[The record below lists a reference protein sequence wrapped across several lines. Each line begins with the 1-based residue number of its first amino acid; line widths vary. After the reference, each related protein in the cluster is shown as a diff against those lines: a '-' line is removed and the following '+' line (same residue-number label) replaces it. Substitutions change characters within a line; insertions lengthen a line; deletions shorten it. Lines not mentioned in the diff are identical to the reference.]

1 MPKTIF
7 YKFPKK
13 YHVGEVALQK
23 LPNIEDLDSFI
34 KLANKFRNIF
44 RNNFLNQAY
53 IPYEESDEF
62 FSNLHSD
69 GSRILY
75 AISLHG
81 TWIGHFGARY
91 FEDKNIALDNAMRF
105 SPIGGKDLFKKINLS
120 LIDLI
125 RKNLPEHNI
134 LIIVDKK
141 NTSALK
147 LHEELNYREC
157 PKKMYEKIS
166 IDSSSYIMKILVHHD

>member
-1 MPKTIF
+1 MLQTIF
-7 YKFPKK
+7 YKFPKT
-13 YHVGEVALQK
+13 YHVGEVTLQK

-34 KLANKFRNIF
+34 NLANKFRNIF
-44 RNNFLNQAY
+44 RKNFLNQAY
-53 IPYEESDEF
+53 VPYEESNEF
-62 FSNLHSD
+62 FSNLDSD
-69 GSRILY
+69 SSRILY

-91 FEDKNIALDNAMRF
+91 YKDKNIGLDNALRF

-120 LIDLI
+120 LINLI

-157 PKKMYEKIS
+157 SKEMYEKMS
-166 IDSSSYIMKILVHHD
+166 IDSSRCIMKILVHYD

>member
-1 MPKTIF
+1 MPQMIF
-7 YKFPKK
+7 YKFPQK
-13 YHVGEVALQK
+13 YHIGKVTLQK

-53 IPYEESDEF
+53 IPHEESYEF
-62 FSNLHSD
+62 FSNLNDDS
-69 GSRILY
+69 SRILY
-75 AISLHG
+75 AISLDG

-91 FEDKNIALDNAMRF
+91 FVDKNIVVDNAMRF

-125 RKNLPEHNI
+125 RKHLPEHNI
-134 LIIVDKK
+134 LIIIDKK

-147 LHEELNYREC
+147 LQEELNYREC
-157 PKKMYEKIS
+157 SKEMYEKMS
-166 IDSSSYIMKILVHHD
+166 IDSSSYIMKILLNYD

>member
-1 MPKTIF
+1 MPQTIF
-7 YKFPKK
+7 YKLPKK
-13 YHVGEVALQK
+13 YHVGKVTLQK

-44 RNNFLNQAY
+44 RNHFLNQAY
-53 IPYEESDEF
+53 VPYEESYEF
-62 FSNLHSD
+62 FCNLNYDS
-69 GSRILY
+69 SRVLY

-91 FEDKNIALDNAMRF
+91 FKDKNIVLDNALRF

-120 LIDLI
+120 LINLI
-125 RKNLPEHNI
+125 RKSLPEHNI
-134 LIIVDKK
+134 LIIVDRK

-147 LHEELNYREC
+147 LHGELNFREC
-157 PKKMYEKIS
+157 PEKMYEKMS